1 MNDYLVSLI
10 TLKSRIDFIQR
21 SLDGFLLLQYFGNPR
36 PHLLFL
42 CFDVIRNHRLLRNVM
57 FPLFPLLER
66 QFTTGWNF
74 DDDLFLHSP

>member
-1 MNDYLVSLI
+1 
-10 TLKSRIDFIQR
+10 
-21 SLDGFLLLQYFGNPR
+21 
-36 PHLLFL
+36 
-42 CFDVIRNHRLLRNVM
+42 M